1 MYGTPHILRCSTV
14 AQMNHPLELS
24 AAVLVQ
30 MVPDMQPQAQLT
42 SRTLFL
48 GTATSLCPAS
58 CFLPEFTCVAA
69 SQQKNDRFVV
79 KVMSS

>member
-14 AQMNHPLELS
+14 AQMNRPLQLS
-24 AAVLVQ
+24 SAVLVQ
-30 MVPDMQPQAQLT
+30 MVPDKQPQAQLT

-58 CFLPEFTCVAA
+58 CFLHEFTSVAA
-69 SQQKNDRFVV
+69 SQQKKDKFVV
-79 KVMSS
+79 R